1 MEEQEMAGWAL
12 HLTGGGSGVC
22 YGYETRS
29 FAIMTKAMENI
40 NMALMRVRR
49 LAQLTL
55 PAEVRRALNVQEGD
69 YLEARIVKGGVLLKP
84 VAMVERKRAWEG
96 ILHATSQVRDLKS
109 DPSKSNKEEE
119 EEIAESI
126 KEFRRKK
133 RKHA

>member
-1 MEEQEMAGWAL
+1 
-12 HLTGGGSGVC
+12 
-22 YGYETRS
+22 
-29 FAIMTKAMENI
+29 
-40 NMALMRVRR
+40 MALMRVRR

-69 YLEARIVKGGVLLKP
+69 YLEAKIVKGGVLLKP

-96 ILHATSQVRDLKS
+96 ILHATSQVRDLKPDS
-109 DPSKSNKEEE
+109 SKSNKEEE
-119 EEIAESI
+119 EAIAESI